1 MHANDD
7 DGCLPERAAAPQ
19 PPKDVSDMIQY
30 LPIGDVAK
38 RVVPDLTLAEAASL
52 LQLYLKPLLT
62 GIAL

>member
-1 MHANDD
+1 
-7 DGCLPERAAAPQ
+7 
-19 PPKDVSDMIQY
+19 MIQY